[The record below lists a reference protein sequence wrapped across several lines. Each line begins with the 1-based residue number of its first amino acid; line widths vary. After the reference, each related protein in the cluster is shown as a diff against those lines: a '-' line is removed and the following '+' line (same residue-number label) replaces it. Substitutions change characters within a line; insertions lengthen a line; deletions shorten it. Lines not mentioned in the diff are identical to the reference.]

1 MKMEPPADTVYIGDQ
16 VTLKVRVK
24 VPDDRIVFFP
34 QFGDD
39 KDKGIEILETSEV
52 DTVERRRKEFSLLE
66 KRYRMTSFEPG
77 EFSIREFF
85 VITLSASGIDTVY
98 ADSGVSLWV
107 KPAELAQ
114 DFQPYDIRGIRT
126 YPSRLWLWIC
136 LLAVGGALL
145 AALAVYLAK
154 KYKARKA
161 REAVPFKKINPYEWA
176 AGELAK
182 LKAENISTARTK
194 EYYSRLTDI
203 VREYIELQTD
213 ISVMEKTSD
222 EMLAILPTTA
232 FNSPRLVENVRN
244 LFFIADL
251 VKFAKYSALLSECE
265 TSWLHAVT
273 FVEESNQIIN
283 ELKQSENDKDTNASG
298 HSPV

>member
-1 MKMEPPADTVYIGDQ
+1 MKMEPPTDTVYIGDQ
-16 VTLKVRVK
+16 ITLKVRVK
-24 VPDDRIVFFP
+24 VPENRIVFFP

-39 KDKGIEILETSEV
+39 SGIEILETSEV
-52 DTVERRRKEFSLLE
+52 DTLERRNKEFNLLE
-66 KRYRMTSFEPG
+66 KRYLMTSFEPG

-98 ADSGVSLWV
+98 ADKGISLWV
-107 KPAELAQ
+107 KPVELAQ
-114 DFQPYDIRGIRT
+114 NFQPYDIRNIRT
-126 YPSRLWLWIC
+126 YPSRLWLWIS
-136 LLAVGGALL
+136 LLVVGVLAL
-145 AALAVYLAK
+145 AALTVYLVK
-154 KYKARKA
+154 RYKSRKA

-176 AGELAK
+176 VGELAR

-222 EMLAILPTTA
+222 EILAILPTTV
-232 FNSPRLVENVRN
+232 FNSPRLVENVKN

-265 TSWLHAVT
+265 TSWLHAT
-273 FVEESNQIIN
+273 AFVDESNQTIH